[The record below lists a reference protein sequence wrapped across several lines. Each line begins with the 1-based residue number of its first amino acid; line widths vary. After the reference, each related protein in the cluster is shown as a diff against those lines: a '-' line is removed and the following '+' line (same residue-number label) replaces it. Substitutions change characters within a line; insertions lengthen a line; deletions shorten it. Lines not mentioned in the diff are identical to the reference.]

1 MFRSAPPMAAQTDD
15 AVLFQRF
22 IAGENAAFE
31 VLVRRHARRLHAYCL
46 AMLRDEEAARDI
58 IQETWER
65 VARLRTQ
72 RTVVENPSA
81 LLITIV
87 RNLSLN
93 HIRNGRRCHLSVDEL
108 SDAQHPA
115 VSPPE
120 QSYQEEL
127 VILALERLPIAQRE
141 VIVLHTYA
149 GYDYGEIAAMLDIS
163 VDAARMKAL
172 RGRAHLARTLEAM
185 MRIEEERIRDDE
197 ESLYTRPKKERS

>member
-1 MFRSAPPMAAQTDD
+1 M
-15 AVLFQRF
+15 
-22 IAGENAAFE
+22 AGENAAFE
-31 VLVRRHARRLHAYCL
+31 MLVRRHARRLHAYCL

-58 IQETWER
+58 IQEMWER
-65 VARLRTQ
+65 VARLRTHH
-72 RTVVENPSA
+72 TPVENPSA
-81 LLITIV
+81 LLMTIV

-93 HIRNGRRCHLSVDEL
+93 HLRNGRRRYLSVEEL
-108 SDAQHPA
+108 SDSQHPA
-115 VSPPE
+115 APVAE

-127 VILALERLPIAQRE
+127 VIMALERLPIAQRE

-149 GYDYGEIAAMLDIS
+149 GYGYGEIAAMLDIS

-197 ESLYTRPKKERS
+197 ERSYARPRAEGKL